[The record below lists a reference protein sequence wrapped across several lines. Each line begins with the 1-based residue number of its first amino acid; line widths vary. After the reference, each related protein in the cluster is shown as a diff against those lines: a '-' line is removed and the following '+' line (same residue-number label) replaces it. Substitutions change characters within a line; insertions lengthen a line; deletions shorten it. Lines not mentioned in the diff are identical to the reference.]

1 MATKRT
7 MDIWFCDKCGKGYA
21 SEYAASICCKQYHCS
36 VCGIETPRYITKC
49 DSCRNKELFEK
60 AQKMT
65 WEEYEEKFP
74 GNMLYWNDEFYSD
87 LGDLLDATEDIIV
100 QQVNCRSVM
109 GSGVAKAIYTRW
121 PEVKT
126 EYHKFCRRS
135 TSPYDLLGKV
145 QLIDVEPGKAVANV
159 FGQLNYGR
167 TAGKVYTDYVAL
179 TKAFDQ
185 LRTAFHDKSLAFPY
199 NFGCGLANGSWSV
212 VYKMICTYFND
223 MDVTIYKLPISEEGE
238 IAA

>member
-1 MATKRT
+1 MPGTRN
-7 MDIWFCDKCGKGYA
+7 MRNIVLGQIHQSLSLSQKCA
-21 SEYAASICCKQYHCS
+21 ER
-36 VCGIETPRYITKC
+36 ETRMIKTVI
-49 DSCRNKELFEK
+49 
-60 AQKMT
+60 
-65 WEEYEEKFP
+65 
-74 GNMLYWNDEFYSD
+74 
-87 LGDLLDATEDIIV
+87 GDLLDATEDIIV

-199 NFGCGLANGSWSV
+199 NFGCGLANGSWGV

>member
-1 MATKRT
+1 MPGTRNMRNIVLGQIHQSLSLSQKR
-7 MDIWFCDKCGKGYA
+7 A
-21 SEYAASICCKQYHCS
+21 ER
-36 VCGIETPRYITKC
+36 ETRMIKTVV
-49 DSCRNKELFEK
+49 
-60 AQKMT
+60 
-65 WEEYEEKFP
+65 
-74 GNMLYWNDEFYSD
+74 
-87 LGDLLDATEDIIV
+87 GDLLDATEDIIV

>member
-1 MATKRT
+1 MIKT
-7 MDIWFCDKCGKGYA
+7 
-21 SEYAASICCKQYHCS
+21 
-36 VCGIETPRYITKC
+36 VV
-49 DSCRNKELFEK
+49 
-60 AQKMT
+60 
-65 WEEYEEKFP
+65 
-74 GNMLYWNDEFYSD
+74 
-87 LGDLLDATEDIIV
+87 GDLLDATEDIIV

-145 QLIDVEPGKAVANV
+145 QLIDVEPGRAVANV

-185 LRTAFHDKSLAFPY
+185 LRTAFHDAGDCS
-199 NFGCGLANGSWSV
+199 
-212 VYKMICTYFND
+212 D
-223 MDVTIYKLPISEEGE
+223 
-238 IAA
+238 

>member
-1 MATKRT
+1 MMIKT
-7 MDIWFCDKCGKGYA
+7 
-21 SEYAASICCKQYHCS
+21 
-36 VCGIETPRYITKC
+36 VV
-49 DSCRNKELFEK
+49 
-60 AQKMT
+60 
-65 WEEYEEKFP
+65 
-74 GNMLYWNDEFYSD
+74 
-87 LGDLLDATEDIIV
+87 GDLLDATEDITV

>member
-1 MATKRT
+1 M
-7 MDIWFCDKCGKGYA
+7 
-21 SEYAASICCKQYHCS
+21 
-36 VCGIETPRYITKC
+36 
-49 DSCRNKELFEK
+49 
-60 AQKMT
+60 
-65 WEEYEEKFP
+65 
-74 GNMLYWNDEFYSD
+74 
-87 LGDLLDATEDIIV
+87 
-100 QQVNCRSVM
+100 
-109 GSGVAKAIYTRW
+109 
-121 PEVKT
+121 
-126 EYHKFCRRS
+126 
-135 TSPYDLLGKV
+135 
-145 QLIDVEPGKAVANV
+145 EPGKAVANV

>member
-1 MATKRT
+1 MMIKT
-7 MDIWFCDKCGKGYA
+7 
-21 SEYAASICCKQYHCS
+21 
-36 VCGIETPRYITKC
+36 VV
-49 DSCRNKELFEK
+49 
-60 AQKMT
+60 
-65 WEEYEEKFP
+65 
-74 GNMLYWNDEFYSD
+74 
-87 LGDLLDATEDIIV
+87 GDLLDATEDIIV

-212 VYKMICTYFND
+212 VLEYKDMQVDHIIPINGWSEQGEDTMDNMLPACRSCNHYKSRSTLEGFRKMVENMPAALMRDSVTYKNAVRFGL
-223 MDVTIYKLPISEEGE
+223 VTPTPHPVKFYFEQIGR
-238 IAA
+238 

>member
-1 MATKRT
+1 MIKT
-7 MDIWFCDKCGKGYA
+7 
-21 SEYAASICCKQYHCS
+21 
-36 VCGIETPRYITKC
+36 VV
-49 DSCRNKELFEK
+49 
-60 AQKMT
+60 
-65 WEEYEEKFP
+65 
-74 GNMLYWNDEFYSD
+74 
-87 LGDLLDATEDIIV
+87 GDLLDATEDIIV

-167 TAGKVYTDYVAL
+167 TAKK
-179 TKAFDQ
+179 TKTKEIKCGINYGWMSSNRLDWAMRQIAEYLQRERDELEE
-185 LRTAFHDKSLAFPY
+185 LRQIDKF
-199 NFGCGLANGSWSV
+199 CGLSKGA
-212 VYKMICTYFND
+212 
-223 MDVTIYKLPISEEGE
+223 
-238 IAA
+238 